1 MTLSNSQSAAL
12 TNVPASAAY
21 ATFGD
26 FVSRHIGPS
35 AEDRQKMLA
44 TLGVDSLQDLIK
56 EVVPA
61 AHSENRLP
69 KRVVRVVS

>member
-1 MTLSNSQSAAL
+1 MTLFDRQSSAL
-12 TNVPASAAY
+12 ANDSASAAY

-61 AHSENRLP
+61 AILSDAPLDLELN
-69 KRVVRVVS
+69 